1 MAEETNSKA
10 GAGAA
15 TGAAKSNGAATD
27 TTAAEQQFIIE
38 RVYIKDISFEAP
50 NSPAIFTENWEP
62 DTSLNLN
69 TQVNVL
75 GDDHY
80 EVELHLNVTVKGKD
94 GKTAFL
100 VEAIQAGAFLIKG
113 YAPEQL
119 NHLLASY
126 CPGQLFPYAREV
138 ISNLVS
144 KGSFPEMHLS
154 PINFDSLYA
163 QNMAKKQEEQMQAA
177 EASASD
183 SDSEETKA

>member
-1 MAEETNSKA
+1 MAEETQ
-10 GAGAA
+10 AA
-15 TGAAKSNGAATD
+15 QANGATD
-27 TTAAEQQFIIE
+27 TSTAEQQFIIE
-38 RVYIKDISFEAP
+38 RIYVKDISFEAP
-50 NSPAIFTENWEP
+50 NSPAIFTEEWEP

-69 TQVNVL
+69 TQVNAL
-75 GDDHY
+75 GEDHY

-113 YAPEQL
+113 YEADHL

-154 PINFDSLYA
+154 PINFDALYA
-163 QNMAKKQEEQMQAA
+163 QNLTKQHQEAA
-177 EASASD
+177 EKAA
-183 SDSEETKA
+183 DSETNT

>member
-1 MAEETNSKA
+1 MAEEKNSKVN
-10 GAGAA
+10 GAA
-15 TGAAKSNGAATD
+15 NGAATE
-27 TTAAEQQFIIE
+27 TSAAEQQFIIE

-50 NSPAIFTENWEP
+50 NSPAIFTQDWEP

-113 YAPEQL
+113 YSGDQL

-154 PINFDSLYA
+154 PINFDALYA
-163 QNMAKKQEEQMQAA
+163 KNLAEQHAQAA
-177 EASASD
+177 EANG
-183 SDSEETKA
+183 SESKETNA

>member
-1 MAEETNSKA
+1 MAEETK
-10 GAGAA
+10 
-15 TGAAKSNGAATD
+15 NGAAAAKNGAAAD

-38 RVYIKDISFEAP
+38 RVYIKDLSFEAP
-50 NSPAIFTENWEP
+50 NSPAIFTQDWEP

-100 VEAIQAGAFLIKG
+100 VEAVQAGAFLIKG
-113 YAPEQL
+113 YEADQL

-138 ISNLVS
+138 IANLVS

-154 PINFDSLYA
+154 PINFDALYA
-163 QNMAKKQEEQMQAA
+163 KNLTEQHQAAAA
-177 EASASD
+177 EAAT
-183 SDSEETKA
+183 ETKESDA